1 MQFSYHQNAGNQ
13 NLEIDGDLY
22 NYLFKV
28 RRHKIEETFDFRNL
42 KDNFLYTYQV
52 LNVSKKSANLSLVKS
67 IEHICAPA
75 KKIHI
80 GWCVVDPKTIEKT
93 LPFLNELG
101 IDKISFIYSDF
112 SQKNFKMNYD
122 RYEKIV
128 INSCMQCGR
137 SDMIKFEEYK
147 NIKEFLKLYPN
158 SHILD
163 FSPNTIQPNCDIE
176 TIIIG
181 SEGGFSQNERD
192 IFTQNKVIGLKNN
205 LILRSETAVI
215 SVSSLLTSF

>member
-1 MQFSYHQNAGNQ
+1 MQFSYHQNAGASTV
-13 NLEIDGDLY
+13 EIDGDLY

-28 RRHKIEETFDFRNL
+28 RRHKSEETFDFRNL
-42 KDNFLYTYQV
+42 KDDFLYTYQV
-52 LNVSKKSANLSLVKS
+52 LEIGKRSATISLVQSLSKLS
-67 IEHICAPA
+67 KPSKE
-75 KKIHI
+75 IHI

-101 IDKISFIYSDF
+101 VSKISFIYSDF

-137 SDMIKFEEYK
+137 SDIMKFEEYK
-147 NIKEFLKLYPN
+147 NIKEFLKIYPD
-158 SHILD
+158 SYILD
-163 FSPNTIQPNCDIE
+163 FSQKTIEDSLSIN

-181 SEGGFSQNERD
+181 SEGGFSENERKMFNNEK
-192 IFTQNKVIGLKNN
+192 IVGLKNN
-205 LILRSETAVI
+205 FILRSETATI

>member
-1 MQFSYHQNAGNQ
+1 MQFSYHQNAGASTV
-13 NLEIDGDLY
+13 EIEGDLY

-28 RRHKIEETFDFRNL
+28 RRHKSEETFDFRNL
-42 KDNFLYTYQV
+42 KDDFLYTYQV
-52 LNVSKKSANLSLVKS
+52 LEIGKRSATISLVQSLSKPS
-67 IEHICAPA
+67 KPSKE
-75 KKIHI
+75 IHI

-101 IDKISFIYSDF
+101 VSKISFIYSDF

-137 SDMIKFEEYK
+137 SDIMKFEEYK
-147 NIKEFLKLYPN
+147 NIKEFLKIYPD
-158 SHILD
+158 SYILD
-163 FSPNTIQPNCDIE
+163 FSQKTIEDSLSIN

-181 SEGGFSQNERD
+181 SEGGFSENERKMFNNEK
-192 IFTQNKVIGLKNN
+192 IVGLKNN
-205 LILRSETAVI
+205 FILRSETATI

>member
-1 MQFSYHQNAGNQ
+1 MQFSYHQNAGTSS
-13 NLEIDGDLY
+13 LEIDGDLY

-28 RRHKIEETFDFRNL
+28 RRHKSEETFDFRNL
-42 KDNFLYTYQV
+42 KDDFIYTYQV
-52 LNVSKKSANLSLVKS
+52 LEIGKRSATLSLIKS
-67 IEHICAPA
+67 LSKPSQPLKET
-75 KKIHI
+75 HI

-101 IDKISFIYSDF
+101 VSKISFIYSDF

-128 INSCMQCGR
+128 INSCMQCAR

-147 NIKEFLKLYPN
+147 SIKEFLKIYPN

-163 FSPNTIQPNCDIE
+163 FSPNTIQQHCDID

-181 SEGGFSQNERD
+181 SEGGFSQKERD
-192 IFTQNKVIGLKNN
+192 MFTDNKIVGLKNN
-205 LILRSETAVI
+205 LILRSETAAI

>member
-1 MQFSYHQNAGNQ
+1 MQFSYHQNAGAST
-13 NLEIDGDLY
+13 LEIDGDLY

-28 RRHKIEETFDFRNL
+28 RRHKSEETFDFRNL
-42 KDNFLYTYQV
+42 KDNFIYTYQV
-52 LNVSKKSANLSLVKS
+52 LNVSKRSADLSLVKS
-67 IEHICAPA
+67 IDKGYLPL
-75 KKIHI
+75 KTIHI

-137 SDMIKFEEYK
+137 SNMMKFEEYK
-147 NIKEFLKLYPN
+147 SIKDFLKSYPN
-158 SHILD
+158 ASILD
-163 FSPNTIQPNCDIE
+163 FSQNTMRQDCDIE

-181 SEGGFSQNERD
+181 SEGGFSENERKMFD
-192 IFTQNKVIGLKNN
+192 NAKIIGLKNN
-205 LILRSETAVI
+205 LILRSETAAI